1 MVTSWNVG
9 LQYCVTAGGGGG
21 HESYQQTK
29 YMKSYFTTSAW
40 KMESCTA
47 RTEFKTSGKVGNK
60 IRNGRQT
67 ICYVYNLHVVS

>member
-1 MVTSWNVG
+1 MITSWKVS
-9 LQYCVTAGGGGG
+9 LLRCVSAGDGKH

-47 RTEFKTSGKVGNK
+47 TSEFKTSEQVWNK
-60 IRNGRQT
+60 IPTYCVHNFT
-67 ICYVYNLHVVS
+67 LVS